1 MHHFL
6 HDFLSENKIRQGPV
20 GQSQFPCPFPHTAS
34 YTQTSSLSVNTPLLL
49 MGTLVEDEADGR
61 GGSIP
66 GSLEYLI
73 LEPPFISAVVPLS
86 QV

>member
-1 MHHFL
+1 
-6 HDFLSENKIRQGPV
+6 
-20 GQSQFPCPFPHTAS
+20 
-34 YTQTSSLSVNTPLLL
+34 
-49 MGTLVEDEADGR
+49 MGSLVEDEGDGC

-73 LEPPFISAVVPLS
+73 LQTPLISAVVPLS

>member
-1 MHHFL
+1 M
-6 HDFLSENKIRQGPV
+6 D
-20 GQSQFPCPFPHTAS
+20 
-34 YTQTSSLSVNTPLLL
+34 TPLFL
-49 MGTLVEDEADGR
+49 MGTLVKDEADGC

-73 LEPPFISAVVPLS
+73 LEPPLLSAVVPLS